1 MSNVIVIKKEA
12 HVDITISR
20 SLFRGESF
28 ICADPQEV
36 KPILERLRA
45 ATPDA
50 NHHCWAYRI
59 GMKGEHTRYSDDG
72 EPHGTAGPPI
82 LDVLV
87 KKDITNTLIVVTRW
101 FGGVKLG
108 TGGLVRAYS
117 DAAKSVLELSE
128 PGELIETCIFE
139 CTISYSAMNP
149 FENGLA
155 ALNATITERS
165 FTDHVYCIT
174 HVPRE
179 NSEAF
184 RSFFA
189 DCTAGKGVVNLKE
202 TMFL

>member
-1 MSNVIVIKKEA
+1 MAFVTVIKKEA
-12 HVDITISR
+12 QVDNTISR

-36 KPILERLRA
+36 KPILDRLRT

-117 DAAKSVLELSE
+117 DSAKSVLELSE
-128 PGELIETCIFE
+128 PGALIETSVFE
-139 CTISYSAMNP
+139 CTLSYSAMNP
-149 FENGLA
+149 FENGLSA
-155 ALNATITERS
+155 MDAIITERS
-165 FTDHVYCIT
+165 FTDNVRCI
-174 HVPRE
+174 VQIP
-179 NSEAF
+179 SEH
-184 RSFFA
+184 A
-189 DCTAGKGVVNLKE
+189 DQFLSYVANCTAGKGIVHLK
-202 TMFL
+202 TTTFL